1 MVAEFDIRPG
11 IQALPASAIVTVAN
25 HGRGR
30 EGLIPLWFGEGDLA
44 TPDFIREAADRAIRD
59 GHVFYTYQ
67 RGVPP
72 LREALCAYLGR
83 VHGVPVPVDRITVTT
98 SGMAAIMNA
107 MQMLVDPG
115 DEVAVVSPVWP
126 NVMAAVRVQG
136 GVPVEVPMTLG
147 NQGWVLDLEQL
158 FAACGPRT
166 RAIFVNSPGN
176 PTGWIMPREDMARV
190 MAFARERGLWVIS
203 DEVYARLVY
212 DGRTAA
218 PSFLEVAD
226 PEDKLIVVNSFSKN
240 WAMTGWR
247 LGWMVTPAALGPVLE
262 NLVQF
267 STSGTPGFIQM
278 AGVAAIEQGEP
289 WVAETVERCRK
300 ARDLV
305 CGALAALPRV
315 RIQPAPGAFYAF
327 FQVEGETDSVALA
340 TRIIDEALVGLAPGA
355 AFGQGGEGALRLCY
369 ASRLDKLEEAMGR
382 LARVLG

>member
-1 MVAEFDIRPG
+1 MLPDCDIRPG
-11 IQALPASAIVTVAN
+11 IQTLPASAIVTVAN

-30 EGLIPLWFGEGDLA
+30 DGLIPLWFGEGDLP
-44 TPDFIREAADRAIRD
+44 TPDFIGEAASRAIRD
-59 GHVFYTYQ
+59 GLVFYCQQ
-67 RGVPP
+67 RGLPP
-72 LREALCAYLGR
+72 LREALSAYLER
-83 VHGVPVPVDRITVTT
+83 VHGVPVHLDRITVTS
-98 SGMAAIMNA
+98 SGMTAIMNA

-115 DEVAVVSPVWP
+115 DEVVIVSPVWP
-126 NVMAAVRVQG
+126 NVAASVRIQG

-147 NQGWVLDLEQL
+147 EQGWTLDPEAL

-166 RAIFVNSPGN
+166 RAIVINSPGN
-176 PTGWIMPREDMARV
+176 PTGWVMDRDTMARV
-190 MAFARERGLWVIS
+190 MDVARGRGLWVIS

-212 DGRTAA
+212 DDRPAA
-218 PSFLEVAD
+218 PSFLEVAE
-226 PEDKLIVVNSFSKN
+226 PEDRLIVVNSFSKN

-247 LGWMVTPAALGPVLE
+247 LGWLVAPAALGPVLE

-267 STSGTPGFIQM
+267 STSGTPAFVQM
-278 AGVAAIEQGEP
+278 AGVAALTEGEP
-289 WVAETVERCRK
+289 WVAETRARCRV

-315 RIQPAPGAFYAF
+315 RVRPAPGAFYAF

-355 AFGQGGEGALRLCY
+355 AFGQGGEGALRLCF
-369 ASRLDKLEEAMGR
+369 ASRLDRLEEAMGR

>member
-30 EGLIPLWFGEGDLA
+30 DGLIPLWFGEGDLP

-67 RGVPP
+67 RGLPP
-72 LREALCAYLGR
+72 LREVLSAYLER
-83 VHGVPVPVDRITVTT
+83 VHRVPVPVDRITVTT

-147 NQGWVLDLEQL
+147 NQGWTLDLERL

-176 PTGWIMPREDMARV
+176 PTGWIMPRDDMARV

-218 PSFLEVAD
+218 PSFLEVAE

-247 LGWMVTPAALGPVLE
+247 LGWMVTPTGLGPVLE

-278 AGVAAIEQGEP
+278 AGLAAIEQGEP

-305 CGALAALPRV
+305 CGALAAFPRV
-315 RIQPAPGAFYAF
+315 RVQPAPGAFYAF

-369 ASRLDKLEEAMGR
+369 ASRLDKLEEAMAR

>member
-1 MVAEFDIRPG
+1 MLPEYDIRPG

-30 EGLIPLWFGEGDLA
+30 EGLIPLWFGEGDLP
-44 TPDFIREAADRAIRD
+44 TPDFIGEAAARAIRD

-67 RGVPP
+67 RGLPE
-72 LREALCAYLGR
+72 LREALSAYLER
-83 VHGVPVPVDRITVTT
+83 VHGVPVHLDRITVTN
-98 SGMAAIMNA
+98 SGMTAIMNT

-115 DEVAVVSPVWP
+115 DEVAIVSPVWP
-126 NVMAAVRVQG
+126 NIMASVRIPG

-147 NQGWVLDLEQL
+147 NQGWTLELDNL

-166 RAIFVNSPGN
+166 KAIFVNSPGN
-176 PTGWIMPREDMARV
+176 PTGWVMPKEDMARV

-212 DGRTAA
+212 DGSTAA
-218 PSFLEVAD
+218 PSFLEVS
-226 PEDKLIVVNSFSKN
+226 ESGDKLIVVNSFSKN

-247 LGWMVTPAALGPVLE
+247 LGWIVAPAALGPVLE

-267 STSGTPGFIQM
+267 STSGSPAFVQI
-278 AGVAAIEQGEP
+278 AGVAALTEGEP
-289 WVAETVERCRK
+289 WVAETLDRCRK

-305 CGALAALPRV
+305 CGALATLPRV
-315 RIQPAPGAFYAF
+315 RVQPAPGAFYAF

-340 TRIIDEALVGLAPGA
+340 NRIIDEAAVGLAPGA
-355 AFGQGGEGALRLCY
+355 AFGRGGEGALRLCF

-382 LARVLG
+382 LTRVLG